1 MNDCS
6 FFLVGFGNFTFKMD
20 IYRTS
25 AYLTPYYGY
34 EYPVTLELN
43 EDMYVQ
49 FSVESSADLVVMA
62 LNCRATKDGNF
73 SSTPKYDIILNGYS
87 MREK

>member
-1 MNDCS
+1 
-6 FFLVGFGNFTFKMD
+6 MD

-43 EDMYVQ
+43 EDMYVK

-62 LNCRATKDGNF
+62 LNCRATKGGNF
-73 SSTPKYDIILNGYS
+73 LSTPKYDIILNGYS
-87 MREK
+87 MREKYFNY